1 MSPLRCLLI
10 FLFLIIIDAD
20 HADKSHL
27 KVSML
32 FNITNPS
39 DPYTM
44 VAPDLETAALSVL
57 LIGQGQYGLAELT
70 GDKSGNMP
78 IFLNSG
84 HDEWF
89 TKQFGHNFST
99 SLDAACD
106 TPARRA
112 ELVKALASVRIG
124 DAAQRRAF
132 DLAAAD
138 CETIEAYK
146 EVLEVLHDFRRTSE
160 NDIGRHAWKL
170 AMAVSE
176 TAPAEGET
184 VQ

>member
-1 MSPLRCLLI
+1 
-10 FLFLIIIDAD
+10 
-20 HADKSHL
+20 
-27 KVSML
+27 ML
-32 FNITNPS
+32 FTITNPS

-44 VAPDLETAALSVL
+44 VAPDLETAALSAL
-57 LIGQGQYGLAELT
+57 LIGQGQYGLDELT

-78 IFLNSG
+78 IFLLSG

-89 TKQFGHNFST
+89 VKQFGHNFSA
-99 SLDAACD
+99 SLDAVCD

-124 DAAQRRAF
+124 DAADRRVF
-132 DLAAAD
+132 DAAAND
-138 CETIEAYK
+138 CKDIEAFQA
-146 EVLEVLHDFRRTSE
+146 VLDGIHDSQRTSE

-176 TAPAEGET
+176 TAPVEGET